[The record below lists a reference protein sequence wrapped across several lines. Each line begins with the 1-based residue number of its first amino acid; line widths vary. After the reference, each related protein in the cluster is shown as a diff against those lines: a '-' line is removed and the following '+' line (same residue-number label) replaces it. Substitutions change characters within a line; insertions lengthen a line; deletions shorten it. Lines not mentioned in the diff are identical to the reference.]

1 MAKFGRKDKNK
12 MPGVNTSSL
21 PDIVFMVLFFF
32 MVTTSM
38 RTTEIKVQVRL
49 PEASEAVKLE
59 RKDLTSYIYIGTPIL
74 SMQAQYGNDIRIQ
87 LNDSYKTVSDIRDFI
102 ASARESMSESDRQLM
117 TTALR
122 VDEYARMGTVTDVK
136 QELRRCYALKI
147 LYSARRVR

>member
-38 RTTEIKVQVRL
+38 RTTEIKVTVRL
-49 PEASEAVKLE
+49 PEASEAVKLD

-74 SMQAQYGNDIRIQ
+74 SMQAQYGNDVQIQ
-87 LNDSYKTVSDIRDFI
+87 LNDSYKTVSDIGDFI

-147 LYSARRVR
+147 LYSARRVQ